1 MGCIY
6 CGINTSELTVVVLTV
21 NTGQWTEEKLMTNIA
36 DCLEESVILIMYV
49 GNLRRPSMN
58 EDKLNFGRVL
68 NESGPN
74 GFITSDICH
83 NYGSISGCD
92 MGCPALISGDCE
104 LKDAECKDLYDEVKQ
119 FELGE

>member
-1 MGCIY
+1 
-6 CGINTSELTVVVLTV
+6 
-21 NTGQWTEEKLMTNIA
+21 MTNIA